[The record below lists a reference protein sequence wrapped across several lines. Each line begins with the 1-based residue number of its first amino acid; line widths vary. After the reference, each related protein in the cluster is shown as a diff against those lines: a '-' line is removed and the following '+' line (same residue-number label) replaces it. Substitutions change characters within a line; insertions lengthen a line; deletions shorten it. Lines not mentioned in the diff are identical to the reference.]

1 MSSSPAPARLWQIA
15 PLSVLGMV
23 AAALAVRV
31 SAGGWTAASVGAV
44 AAAALATAVFRVGVL
59 RPDRLVSSLRTKEE
73 IVELVESS
81 SAEGT
86 FGARSAEMVSRSARF
101 NDTSVAEIL
110 TPRTSIVALGADA
123 LGADLADLAVRTG
136 FSRALIHG
144 ADLDDIVGV
153 VHVKALLDFPPEER
167 AAVALISLCH
177 EVLIVPE
184 TRSLRDLLA
193 EMRAARSWL
202 AVVLDE
208 YGGTAG
214 LVTMEDVLETLVGE
228 IDDEHDREP
237 GRRRVVR
244 LAGTSVLPG
253 DMNLAEVAD
262 AIDIALP
269 DGAYETLSGFVMERL
284 GRIPQRGDHF
294 EFEEHR
300 FEVLEMHRHR
310 VAAVRVSR
318 PSQPDAGANGVE
330 SNGAESNGAGA
341 VAAAPS
347 GATDDSGM
355 VSP

>member
-1 MSSSPAPARLWQIA
+1 
-15 PLSVLGMV
+15 MV
-23 AAALAVRV
+23 AAALAVRL
-31 SAGGWTAASVGAV
+31 SSESWTAVSV
-44 AAAALATAVFRVGVL
+44 AAVLLVGFATSVFRVGVL
-59 RPDRLVSSLRTKEE
+59 RPDRLVNSLRTKEE
-73 IVELVESS
+73 IVELAESS

-86 FGARSAEMVSRSARF
+86 FGVRSAEMVGRSARF

-123 LGADLADLAVRTG
+123 LGRDLAELAARTG
-136 FSRALIHG
+136 FSRALLHG
-144 ADLDDIVGV
+144 TDLDDIIGV
-153 VHVKALLDFPPEER
+153 VHVKALLDVAPAER
-167 AAVALISLCH
+167 AAVPLVSLSH
-177 EVLIVPE
+177 EVLMVPE
-184 TRSLRDLLA
+184 TCSLRDLLG
-193 EMRAARSWL
+193 EMRVARSWL

-214 LVTMEDVLETLVGE
+214 LVTMEDVLEALVGE
-228 IDDEHDREP
+228 IDDEHDRAS

-253 DMNLAEVAD
+253 EMNLAEVAD

-310 VAAVRVSR
+310 VVAVRVSR
-318 PSQPDAGANGVE
+318 PSQVGGALGSPAGAGFSEV
-330 SNGAESNGAGA
+330 SDASGTAG
-341 VAAAPS
+341 S
-347 GATDDSGM
+347 
-355 VSP
+355 